1 MAASEEY
8 FDLVNEAGEVIGQ
21 APRSQCHRDPS
32 LLHRA
37 VHVFV
42 FTSAG
47 ELVLQKRLPSKDIQP
62 DKWDSS
68 VGGHVGLGEEPE
80 LAAKREMAEELGI
93 TAELEFRHR
102 YLWRSDRESELITS
116 FRTTHDGPYHPQ
128 PEEVGD
134 ARPWSF
140 AEIAETLGT
149 GTFTPNFEYEWQHYG
164 HNLRGPQCDT

>member
-1 MAASEEY
+1 MAESEEY
-8 FDLVNEAGEVIGQ
+8 FDLVDEAGEVIGQ

-42 FTSAG
+42 FTSTG

-62 DKWDSS
+62 DKWDTS
-68 VGGHVGLGEEPE
+68 VGGHVGLGEAPR
-80 LAAKREMAEELGI
+80 LAAQREMAEELGI
-93 TAELEFRHR
+93 EAPLEFRHS
-102 YLWRSDRESELITS
+102 YLWCSDRESELITS
-116 FRTTHDGPYHPQ
+116 FSTVHDGPYQPQ

-134 ARPWSF
+134 ARPWTLE
-140 AEIAETLGT
+140 EISDTIGT

-164 HNLRGPQCDT
+164 HNLRSSQ